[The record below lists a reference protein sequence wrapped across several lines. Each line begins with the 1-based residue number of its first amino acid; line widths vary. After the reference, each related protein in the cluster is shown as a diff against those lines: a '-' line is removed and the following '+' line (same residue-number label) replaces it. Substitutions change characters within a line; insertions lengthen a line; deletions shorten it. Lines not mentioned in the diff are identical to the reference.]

1 MLEKTCLHCK
11 ENLNNQGYVPFLFN
25 RDFKCKSCQ
34 ADHHFFYPEWL
45 QYIAFL
51 LISFGGLSVFIL
63 AFNHILISFIV
74 FSVIILLTM
83 LAHPLAILVLGKK
96 EIKPWLRKPS
106 IVEIILLVAVLAM
119 IYFKFREIRSNYKPM
134 LIAKEFLIAQST
146 PPKMGILTNKNLVL
160 FPPKHSIS

>member
-1 MLEKTCLHCK
+1 MFEKNCLHCK
-11 ENLNNQGYVPFLFN
+11 ENLNNQGYVPYLFN

-51 LISFGGLSVFIL
+51 VIGFGGLSVFIL

-83 LAHPLAILVLGKK
+83 VAHPFALLVLGKK
-96 EIKPWLRKPS
+96 EIKPWLRRPS
-106 IVEIILLVAVLAM
+106 IVEIILLLAVIGM
-119 IYFKFREIRSNYKPM
+119 IYFKFRKTRENYKPI
-134 LIAKEFLIAQST
+134 LIATEFLISQAT
-146 PPKMGILTNKNLVL
+146 PLKMGTSTNKNLVL
-160 FPPKHSIS
+160 FSPKHSIS